1 MVKKS
6 DFFFGEH
13 NPPKMFIQNW
23 ILVMFY
29 DKDEIRSLD
38 TLSIMY
44 ESFIFVK
51 EVLCSMESEFGFK
64 SSGYGPYSDKV
75 ANAIKQLIST
85 NMMDIKKNG
94 ASALDGYGY
103 VLTESGAKKAEQ
115 IFLQLS
121 ETLKKKVTFMN
132 SVTRKMGLTGMLQ
145 YIHSIYPEH
154 VYLHERRGNI
164 E

>member
-1 MVKKS
+1 MIKKS
-6 DFFFGEH
+6 DFFFEEH
-13 NPPKMFIQNW
+13 DLPKMSIQNW
-23 ILVMFY
+23 ILVMFH
-29 DKDEIRSLD
+29 DKDKIRSVD
-38 TLSIMY
+38 ALSIMY
-44 ESFIFVK
+44 KTFIFVK
-51 EVLCSMESEFGFK
+51 EVLCSMESGFGFK

-75 ANAIKQLIST
+75 DNAIKQLKST
-85 NMMDIKKNG
+85 NMLDMKKNG
-94 ASALDGYGY
+94 ASTLDEYSY

-121 ETLKKKVTFMN
+121 EPLKKKVTFMN
-132 SVTRKMGLTGMLQ
+132 SITSKMGLTGMLQ